1 MSAGKL
7 LPTFRMVG
15 VLVFSGSR
23 NEKNENSISKIVQDC
38 QNWDPSCYAPPLC
51 YVRGVCRRF

>member
-7 LPTFRMVG
+7 LPTFRMAG

-23 NEKNENSISKIVQDC
+23 NEKNKNSISKIVQDY
-38 QNWDPSCYAPPLC
+38 QNWDPSCYDPTSVLHARLM
-51 YVRGVCRRF
+51 